1 MEVAIVDDEKV
12 IREQIKKLAVKYE
25 PDCNVKY
32 YETGEE
38 LLAEGKKFDVLFLD
52 IQMEGMNGID
62 TARALRE
69 KQEDM
74 VVIFIT
80 GVKEYVFEAF
90 DVSAFHYLLKP
101 VEEKKFSEVFERAKK
116 EVEKRTTQGQKNI
129 FIKTRNRS
137 FTINHDNILYIENR
151 GKKVEIH
158 TSNEIIDTYASMNDL
173 EKQLGGNFYR
183 CHRGYLV
190 NIQRTELYF
199 LLVPGTVGLL
209 VCLLL
214 RTIMITI
221 ENDMPKLLCD
231 RYPIL
236 SIIVPAILILSL
248 LSILYVVKTFQ
259 NMIVLNREKNSRI
272 ILEKQIGSMQE
283 HMEEMEHIYSGTR
296 SMKHDMKNTLS
307 VIMQLATGNEET
319 ENAELQ
325 AYLSELN
332 RTMERL
338 EFQFR
343 TGNTVVDTLL
353 NMKYH
358 EAVRTIPDMQMD
370 ADRLLFPDNLLIQ
383 SYDIGIILGNA
394 LACRKLKGKESDAET
409 FIRLSSFRKGK
420 MIFIEITNS
429 FDGNVIRK
437 RQSEFPATDKADKEA
452 HGIGLANIKSVAE
465 KYHGGVDWSVDGKVF
480 ILSVMMKDER
490 RTENEY

>member
-1 MEVAIVDDEKV
+1 MYSVISIILGIVTTIFTGCCLSGYYDSFVEQKKWFGKYGKYLLIIAFVVTDYILDHCFPSSYETKETLGKLMLLSVAVFLFGKLFYHIGTQMAAFLTITFMA
-12 IREQIKKLAVKYE
+12 IRDLSSFIGMMVVVCGGKLFELWVLLMQKNYVSAGTTEQLIDVTASILQTLMVACYMVLLYRALKSV
-25 PDCNVKY
+25 VKY
-32 YETGEE
+32 YKDKEYPVQRQE
-38 LLAEGKKFDVLFLD
+38 VLFLL
-52 IQMEGMNGID
+52 IPGCVG
-62 TARALRE
+62 
-69 KQEDM
+69 
-74 VVIFIT
+74 
-80 GVKEYVFEAF
+80 
-90 DVSAFHYLLKP
+90 
-101 VEEKKFSEVFERAKK
+101 
-116 EVEKRTTQGQKNI
+116 
-129 FIKTRNRS
+129 
-137 FTINHDNILYIENR
+137 
-151 GKKVEIH
+151 
-158 TSNEIIDTYASMNDL
+158 
-173 EKQLGGNFYR
+173 
-183 CHRGYLV
+183 
-190 NIQRTELYF
+190 F
-199 LLVPGTVGLL
+199 LLCVM
-209 VCLLL
+209 L
-214 RTIMITI
+214 RTILLTM
-221 ENDMPKLLCD
+221 ENGVPQDLYG

-236 SIIVPAILILSL
+236 MPVIPAILILSL

-283 HMEEMEHIYSGTR
+283 HMEEMEHIYSGIR

-394 LACRKLKGKESDAET
+394 LDNAIEACRKLKGKESDAET

-452 HGIGLANIKSVAE
+452 HGIGLANIKNAAG
-465 KYHGGVDWSVDGKVF
+465 KYHGAVDWSVNNKVF
-480 ILSVMMKDER
+480 TLSIMLQNER
-490 RTENEY
+490 S